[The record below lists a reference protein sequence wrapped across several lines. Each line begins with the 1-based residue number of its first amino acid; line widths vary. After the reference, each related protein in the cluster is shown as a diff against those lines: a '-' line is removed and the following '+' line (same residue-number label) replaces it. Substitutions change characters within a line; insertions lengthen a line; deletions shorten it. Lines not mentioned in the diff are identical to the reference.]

1 MKQNFSQL
9 LKEKSLSLTA
19 VRLALLEA
27 LDEAPHSE
35 AAKIYE
41 LVQQKIPSV
50 TIQAVYN
57 NLHVLTEARIVR
69 EIKPMGQVS
78 LYETRVGDNHHHVVC
93 RSCSAVMDT
102 DCLGC
107 APCLIPANNHGF
119 QVDEAEVIF
128 WGYCPRCQKS
138 QTKTK
143 ENKK

>member
-9 LKEKSLSLTA
+9 LKDKNLSLTA

-27 LDEAPHSE
+27 LGEAPHSE
-35 AAKIYE
+35 AAKIFD

-57 NLHVLTEARIVR
+57 NLHALTEAKIVR

-93 RSCSAVMDT
+93 RACNSVMDT

-107 APCLIPANNHGF
+107 APCLVPANNHGF

>member
-1 MKQNFSQL
+1 VKQNFSQL

-93 RSCSAVMDT
+93 RSCGAVMDT

>member
-1 MKQNFSQL
+1 VQQNFSQL

-35 AAKIYE
+35 AAKIFD

-57 NLHVLTEARIVR
+57 NLHALTEAKIVR

-93 RSCSAVMDT
+93 RGCSAVMDT
-102 DCLGC
+102 DCFGC

-128 WGYCPRCQKS
+128 WGYCPGCQKS
-138 QTKTK
+138 QTKP
-143 ENKK
+143 

>member
-57 NLHVLTEARIVR
+57 NLHVLTEAKIVR

>member
-9 LKEKSLSLTA
+9 LKDKNLSLTA

-35 AAKIYE
+35 AAKIFE
-41 LVQQKIPSV
+41 LVQKKIPSA

-57 NLHVLTEARIVR
+57 NLHALTDAKIVR

-93 RSCSAVMDT
+93 RGCMSIMDT

-107 APCLIPANNHGF
+107 APCLVPANNHGF
-119 QVDEAEVIF
+119 SIDEAEVIF

-138 QTKTK
+138 QIKLK

>member
-1 MKQNFSQL
+1 MQQNFSQL

-35 AAKIYE
+35 AAKIFD

-57 NLHVLTEARIVR
+57 NLHALTEAKIVR

-93 RSCSAVMDT
+93 RGCSAVMDT
-102 DCLGC
+102 DCFGC

-128 WGYCPRCQKS
+128 WGYCPGCQKS
-138 QTKTK
+138 QTKP
-143 ENKK
+143 

>member
-1 MKQNFSQL
+1 VKQNFSLL

-57 NLHVLTEARIVR
+57 NLHVLTEAKIVR

>member
-1 MKQNFSQL
+1 VKQNFSQL

-57 NLHVLTEARIVR
+57 NLHVLTEAKIVR